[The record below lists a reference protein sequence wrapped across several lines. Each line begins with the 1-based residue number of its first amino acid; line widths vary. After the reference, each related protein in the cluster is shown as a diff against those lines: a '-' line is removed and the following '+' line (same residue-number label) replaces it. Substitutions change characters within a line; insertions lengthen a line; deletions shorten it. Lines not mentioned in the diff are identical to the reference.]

1 MWALLDI
8 RTGRA
13 NRAQFYVVFFVCGPV
28 LYTLPLDHVYFSIP
42 AVCVLSYVLVLVW
55 ARRYRDTRSGPE
67 GKNPLL
73 AALGAV
79 GLFIGGL
86 PIFIVLFVISAV
98 LRSRG
103 YLARKFFGAIMKAFA
118 EDVLDPLVDVLFKGS
133 APAFTLYGLPPRGL
147 NFLTMTYETYPE
159 KLRKFASEASR
170 AYEADAE
177 RQNEEESEG
186 LEALVARQAGKAAR
200 RKRYLFTEEYHVD
213 DV

>member
-8 RTGRA
+8 RIGRA
-13 NRAQFYVVFFVCGPV
+13 NRVQFYVVFLVCGPV
-28 LYTLPLDHVYFSIP
+28 LYTLPLDHVYFSVP
-42 AVCVLSYVLVLVW
+42 VVCVLSYVLVLVW
-55 ARRYRDTRSGPE
+55 VRRYRDTRSGPE

-79 GLFIGGL
+79 GLLIGAL
-86 PIFIVLFVISAV
+86 PILAVLIVLSAV

-103 YLARKFFGAIMKAFA
+103 YAARKFFGAIMQGFA

-159 KLRKFASEASR
+159 NLKKRASKDARAHEA
-170 AYEADAE
+170 EAE

-186 LEALVARQAGKAAR
+186 VEALVARQAGKAAR
-200 RKRYLFTEEYHVD
+200 RKRYLFTEEYNVD